1 MKSIDGQVRLV
12 HLQTDNFGVHDEQ
25 TVNGFRKI
33 VWASI
38 FCLIFF
44 VKRQHIYIYIYLNI
58 FIHIYIHKRC
68 VSFETRH
75 LKYLT
80 LVFPTRL
87 LTSEDECKWF

>member
-25 TVNGFRKI
+25 TVNGLRKI

-44 VKRQHIYIYIYLNI
+44 CKKATYIYIYIYLNM

-68 VSFETRH
+68 VSF
-75 LKYLT
+75 
-80 LVFPTRL
+80 
-87 LTSEDECKWF
+87 